1 MSKTEFDSVM
11 DKKPKGDNKK
21 WKLQLEGLEH
31 KAYVIFESMPVF
43 DFDQFTKKLNSDQL
57 VREDVYGYYDQIKL
71 FIISIYYL
79 S

>member
-31 KAYVIFESMPVF
+31 KAYVIIESMPVF
-43 DFDQFTKKLNSDQL
+43 DFDQFTKKLNSD
-57 VREDVYGYYDQIKL
+57 
-71 FIISIYYL
+71 
-79 S
+79 

>member
-1 MSKTEFDSVM
+1 M

-21 WKLQLEGLEH
+21 WKLQLEGLEQ
-31 KAYVIFESMPVF
+31 KAHVIIESMPVF